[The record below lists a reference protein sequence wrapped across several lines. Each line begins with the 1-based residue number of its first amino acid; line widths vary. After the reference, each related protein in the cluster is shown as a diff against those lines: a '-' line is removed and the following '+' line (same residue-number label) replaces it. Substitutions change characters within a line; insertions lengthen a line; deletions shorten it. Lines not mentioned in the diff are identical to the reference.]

1 MKKVIGRIYQT
12 DEYGI
17 FKRLPDNRDVLE
29 KRVRKLVASI
39 SEKYLTN
46 PIIVNENMEI
56 IDGQGRYEALKQ
68 LGKPIDFIVVHGA
81 GSEDCKRMN
90 RFNTKWSTLDFAKSF
105 AKAGNKAYIML
116 LRGVDAT
123 KLPIGTVLRLA
134 NHGSKT
140 GGTSYAMSAFE
151 KGKLIFSDQDYDK
164 VLAVHKA
171 ADEIT
176 YALQTTHRRNDAFY
190 TAVKIVT
197 ETDGYSHERMLRN
210 CSTLRASYNQMSALK
225 DQLVEFERIYNYRTS
240 GDKKLYFSDYLRNK
254 GSAIRDYSKTYTP
267 YDDTDISTL
276 NK

>member
-1 MKKVIGRIYQT
+1 MNRVIGKIYQT
-12 DEYGI
+12 DDYGM

-56 IDGQGRYEALKQ
+56 IDGQGRYEALKH
-68 LGKPIDFIVVHGA
+68 LGKPIDYIVVHGA

-105 AKAGNKAYIML
+105 AKAGNKAYITL
-116 LRGVDAT
+116 LRGVNAT
-123 KLPIGTVLRLA
+123 NLPIGTVLRLA
-134 NHGSKT
+134 NHGTKA
-140 GGTSYAMSAFE
+140 GGTSYAMSKFE
-151 KGKLIFSDQDYDK
+151 KGLLDFTDLDYDK
-164 VLAVHKA
+164 VIRVHKA

-190 TAVKIVT
+190 TAVKIIT
-197 ETDGYSHERMLRN
+197 ETENYSHDKMLRN
-210 CSTLRASYNQMSALK
+210 CAALRSSYNQMSALK

-240 GDKKLYFSDYLRNK
+240 GDKKLYFSDYLRGK
-254 GSAIRDYSKTYTP
+254 GAAVRDYGKTYSP

-276 NK
+276 K

>member
-1 MKKVIGRIYQT
+1 MKKVIGRIFQT
-12 DEYGI
+12 DEYDM
-17 FKRLPDNRDVLE
+17 FKRLPDNRDVLD

-46 PIIVNENMEI
+46 PIIVNEKMEI

-68 LGKPIDFIVVHGA
+68 LGKPIDFIVVNGA

-90 RFNTKWSTLDFAKSF
+90 RFNTRWSTLDFAKSF
-105 AKAGNKAYIML
+105 AKAGIKAYIIL

-123 KLPIGTVLRLA
+123 KLSITMVLRLA
-134 NHGSKT
+134 NHGTTPKGS
-140 GGTSYAMSAFE
+140 SVAMSKFE
-151 KGKLIFSDQDYDK
+151 KGELDFTDQDYDK

-190 TAVKIVT
+190 TAVKIIT
-197 ETDGYSHERMLRN
+197 ETDNYSHERMLRN
-210 CSTLRASYNQMSALK
+210 CATLRSSYNQMSALK

-254 GSAIRDYSKTYTP
+254 GAAVRDYSRTYTP

-276 NK
+276 KK